1 MSDSKTRKRLYIQKP
16 IVIDIT
22 ETQSEKSTLD
32 PVVQQVDTLRAIQ
45 GYNKGL
51 RQSRKVK
58 DALPE
63 ISTTNIAKRDR
74 YVKDYKKQK
83 INVER
88 SYKQIGI
95 IDGGE
100 PGEFNRDKYSLSAC

>member
-1 MSDSKTRKRLYIQKP
+1 M
-16 IVIDIT
+16 VIDILENQT
-22 ETQSEKSTLD
+22 EKSTLA
-32 PVVQQVDTLRAIQ
+32 PVSEQIDTLMAIQ
-45 GYNKGL
+45 SYNKAL
-51 RQSRKVK
+51 RPARKVK

-63 ISTTNIAKRDR
+63 IPTTNVAKRDR

-100 PGEFNRDKYSLSAC
+100 SGPFNRDKYSLSAC